1 MHFASFINTSDKYLN
16 PRPPLYIIPNKRVIA
31 KRENSVYRFTNRSR
45 NQGGHRPLG
54 GLSEA
59 DPQHKSTSFHM
70 ATRIMRRIER
80 KCVQI
85 GKIEPKSSATC
96 GAAGKELR
104 GENVIARVPAA
115 SSGYKQPLSCPRGGR
130 RATNCGARRAAGLK
144 IIAACTRRARETRC
158 SALELSGHHSVRKP
172 RSSRHSTSAGT
183 ESTMSEST
191 SEDLRSA
198 KTPESTRY
206 HFFSR
211 KNLIRLCSF
220 QTFAKTLQLT
230 KL

>member
-1 MHFASFINTSDKYLN
+1 
-16 PRPPLYIIPNKRVIA
+16 
-31 KRENSVYRFTNRSR
+31 VYRFPNRSR

-59 DPQHKSTSFHM
+59 DPQHKNTSFHL
-70 ATRIMRRIER
+70 ATRIMRRIKR

-85 GKIEPKSSATC
+85 GEIEPKSSATC
-96 GAAGKELR
+96 GAAEKELR

-130 RATNCGARRAAGLK
+130 RATNCGARRAAGLE

-158 SALELSGHHSVRKP
+158 SLFGHHSVRRP

-211 KNLIRLCSF
+211 KNLIRSCSF
-220 QTFAKTLQLT
+220 ETFAKKPLQLSE
-230 KL
+230 L